1 MHTSFRSVDEPCGNV
16 CRWCRSTTMI
26 CVQCCKWRFAI
37 TIESRHKLIEIA
49 NLKCENASETLCG
62 TLQQK
67 QREQHVVS
75 YFVFPPTKWS
85 PSFNPIFSNY
95 PGTPTFQFRR
105 GATFLFVCD
114 GCLARAPP
122 FARRSRL
129 IDVRLLVYIIVCDSS
144 RQEKKGD

>member
-1 MHTSFRSVDEPCGNV
+1 
-16 CRWCRSTTMI
+16 MI

-85 PSFNPIFSNY
+85 PSFSPMFTKNPVIQ
-95 PGTPTFQFRR
+95 TFEFHRVQHFV
-105 GATFLFVCD
+105 VCD

-129 IDVRLLVYIIVCDSS
+129 IAICDIFRSRLIAS
-144 RQEKKGD
+144 QKAKKAINRDT